1 MNIKVLDY
9 DKELANKLSQELNI
23 DKDIIGFLLGRG
35 YDSSYIRLLTS
46 KKYLDMISN
55 NSLTNVDKAASKIQQ
70 HLINNTNIYIFGD
83 YDSDG
88 VNSVYIMYQA
98 LVELSQALESKSE
111 ISYYLPERRE
121 GYGLSMQWCE
131 TIPSGS
137 FVITVDNGITKR
149 FEVDYL
155 LENDIDVL
163 ITDHHQPQQG
173 YTPNCTIVDAFNYSN
188 STSNDKGLCGAAVAY
203 KIIAY
208 LYQDIYGYDFDVVSK
223 YLPHVAVATI
233 TDMMPVTK
241 ENIILINNGL
251 KLLNEYPFSNR
262 EFLPISEAMYYFAD
276 YNKGSDISPKDI
288 AFGFGPQI
296 NSCGRLGNVQD
307 ALNFM
312 LADDYEEI
320 QDYYEV
326 MVSVNDKR
334 KELTNQIA
342 QSMESPKPTELAMV
356 RIIDSN
362 EGLAG
367 NIANKMLDIFG
378 LVTIIFHENGDM
390 LSGSARSPQG
400 LDLQVLLS
408 NNKYTEAFGGHERAA
423 GVSIKKENLES
434 FKEELFKAILSIPVT
449 PILDNTVYVDKIIDT
464 KDLNKYMV
472 EKYNNVLYFNE
483 LRKPVFYLEDAD
495 VSGYGH
501 SKNNEN
507 NIYFNFTDGK
517 KQYKVWS
524 WGFGETIKRLCKP
537 NKVNM
542 TFTLEVFKG
551 MLVADVLS
559 IEVAN

>member
-1 MNIKVLDY
+1 MNIKVLNY
-9 DKELANKLSQELNI
+9 DIELANELSQELNI

-35 YDSSYIRLLTS
+35 YDSKYIRLLTS
-46 KKYLDMISN
+46 TNYLDMISN
-55 NSLTNVDKAASKIQQ
+55 NSLTNIDKAANKIQQ
-70 HLINNTNIYIFGD
+70 HLTNNTDIYIFGD

-98 LVELSQALESKSE
+98 LNELANALESESN

-121 GYGLSMQWCE
+121 GYGLSREWCE
-131 TIPSGS
+131 TIPSDS
-137 FVITVDNGITKR
+137 FVITVDNGITKK

-155 LENDIDVL
+155 LENNIDVL
-163 ITDHHQPQQG
+163 ITDHHQPQPG
-173 YTPNCTIVDAFNYSN
+173 LVPNCLVVDAFNSPD
-188 STSNDKGLCGAAVAY
+188 STPNDKGLCGAAVAY
-203 KIIAY
+203 KVIAY
-208 LYQDIYGYDFDVVSK
+208 LYQDIYGYDFDVVNK
-223 YLPHVAVATI
+223 FLPHVAVATI
-233 TDMMPVTK
+233 TDMMPVTE

-251 KLLNEYPFSNR
+251 KLLNEYPFNDK
-262 EFLPISEAMYYFAD
+262 EYLPISEAMYYFAD
-276 YNKGSDISPKDI
+276 YNKGSKICPKDI

-320 QDYYEV
+320 QDFYEV
-326 MVSVNDKR
+326 MVNVNDKR
-334 KELTNQIA
+334 KALTNEIA
-342 QSMESPKPTELAMV
+342 QTMESPKATELAMV
-356 RIIDSN
+356 RIIESN

-367 NIANKMLDIFG
+367 NIANKMLEIFG
-378 LVTIIFHENGDM
+378 MVTIIFHENGDM
-390 LSGSARSPQG
+390 LSGSARAPQG

-408 NNKYTEAFGGHERAA
+408 INKYVESFGGHECAA

-434 FKEELFKAILSIPVT
+434 FKEELFKAILSIPVS
-449 PILDNTVYVDKIIDT
+449 PIIDDTIYVDRIVET

-472 EKYNNVLYFNE
+472 DKYNKVLYFNE
-483 LRKPVFYLEDAD
+483 LKKPVFYLENAN
-495 VSGYGH
+495 VAGYGS
-501 SKNNEN
+501 SKNNPN

-524 WGFGETIKRLCKP
+524 WGFGDTIRQLGNP

-551 MLVADVLS
+551 MLVADVLD